1 MARTE
6 TSSRRDRGR
15 VLRAL
20 AAAVAVVLAV
30 GGIPGSR
37 LRSAPPEPLPSPLAP
52 KDRTGAI
59 DVTVTGGTDG
69 LPLSGARLRV
79 LAIVDDRAYVVAARD
94 TDAAG
99 AAHLSELPR
108 GEAWVLADAPG
119 HARASTHLVIET
131 EPRSVA
137 MVLASEQR
145 LDILVNDD
153 LGAPVADTEIEVV
166 EPGDPL
172 PVGARAGGDGRA
184 RVGRLGPG
192 PWRITAR
199 APGYEEATG
208 RASHDGDAVTIVL
221 RKLGAIRVHVV
232 SEDGLAVKDARV
244 SVAGPMLWP
253 PRAASTDSQGD
264 VRIGSLEAGTYA
276 LRATKA
282 DSVSPIDFDV
292 ALGRGDEKT
301 AVLRLAR
308 GRFVSVRVTDGD
320 ADDAGPIAGAR
331 VTLAEGG
338 LSPFPLEATS
348 DPRGRVRLGP
358 IAPGGA
364 TLSAR
369 ADGFVPRGAVAIPDP
384 PPPETRVALTRA
396 GTLNG
401 RVVDARGQPIAGA
414 TIEIAGTDPNGGP
427 IFDDPRRANFQAAHF
442 DAMLKGPTPL
452 VPAGEL
458 GVVPGPVPPIPN
470 GQGRPGSSSP
480 AGPRADVEP
489 WVTRADGTFRAA
501 PASPGRV
508 WAIVRSPEYVEAES
522 EVVTLTAGG
531 EAHVEVVMHRGGSL
545 EGRVLDAHDRPVEG
559 ARVIVS
565 ATVGALERTARTASD
580 GSFAFAALPASVSL
594 TASADEDEQPAARLT
609 VAVPEGGRKEVTVR
623 LPDHREPLDVSV
635 VDDRGFGVETAQV
648 TASSLSVAAP
658 FRATVFTD
666 RHGNASFK
674 GARGLPLRVEARA
687 PAHAPRVVT
696 ADSAQDALKIEL
708 APAESAT
715 GDVVSA
721 RGRDAIAGAE
731 ITLYTDLG
739 ARRAR
744 SDGQGAFVLSTLAP
758 GSARMSVRA
767 PGFAPVTLALV
778 VPDSGGRRPYA
789 IPRVELREE
798 GIVEGDVVD
807 ARGDAVTGARVAID
821 HVPTWLLVGANRE
834 MGTGTGAGRF
844 AITDPK
850 GHFSLHEVPEGSVT
864 LEAYAPGVGRARS
877 VAVTVVSGRTTDG
890 VHLAIA
896 RTGDAPDGGE
906 PVGASGGVAVTLGES
921 GGEPGA
927 PAEVVLVSVV
937 EGSEAE
943 LAGLA
948 PGDVV
953 LAVDGTPTHI
963 MDDARS
969 RLNGPVADDV
979 LVVVRRGDRTLTLRV
994 AREAVRR

>member
-1 MARTE
+1 
-6 TSSRRDRGR
+6 
-15 VLRAL
+15 
-20 AAAVAVVLAV
+20 VVLAV

-37 LRSAPPEPLPSPLAP
+37 LRSAPGEFLPSPLEP

-59 DVTVTGGTDG
+59 DVTVTGGADG
-69 LPLSGARLRV
+69 PPFAGARVRL

-94 TDAAG
+94 TDATG
-99 AAHLSELPR
+99 IAHLSELPR
-108 GEAWVLADAPG
+108 GEAWILADAPG
-119 HARASTHLVIET
+119 RARASTHLVVET
-131 EPRSVA
+131 ERRSVA
-137 MVLASEQR
+137 MVLEREQS
-145 LDILVNDD
+145 LDVRVNDD
-153 LGAPVADTEIEVV
+153 VGGPVADAELEVV
-166 EPGDPL
+166 QPGDPL
-172 PVGARAGGDGRA
+172 PVGARAGPDGRA

-199 APGYEEATG
+199 APGYEEGTG
-208 RASHDGDAVTIVL
+208 RAGHDRDTVTLVL

-253 PRAASTDSQGD
+253 PRAASTDPQGD

-276 LRATKA
+276 LRATK
-282 DSVSPIDFDV
+282 DDTVSPIDFDV

-301 AVLRLAR
+301 AVLRLGR

-338 LSPFPLEATS
+338 LSPFPLEGTS
-348 DPRGRVRLGP
+348 DAKGRVRIGP

-369 ADGFVPRGAVAIPDP
+369 ADGFVPRGAVAVPDP
-384 PPPETRVALTRA
+384 PPLETRVALTRA
-396 GTLNG
+396 GTLTG
-401 RVVDARGQPIAGA
+401 RVVDARGEPVAGA
-414 TIEIAGTDPNGGP
+414 TIEIAGTDLSGGP

-452 VPAGEL
+452 LPAGEL

-470 GQGRPGSSSP
+470 GQGRPGSPGP
-480 AGPRADVEP
+480 AGPRADIEP
-489 WVTRADGTFRAA
+489 WVTRADGTFRAV

-508 WAIVRSPEYVEAES
+508 WAIVRSPEYVEVES

-545 EGRVLDAHDRPVEG
+545 EGRILDAHDRPVEG

-565 ATVGALERTARTASD
+565 ATVGALERMTRTATD
-580 GSFAFAALPASVSL
+580 GAFAFAALPASVSL
-594 TASADEDEQPAARLT
+594 TASADDDEQPAARLT
-609 VAVPEGGRKEVTVR
+609 VAVPEGGRKEVTVH
-623 LPDHREPLDVSV
+623 LPERRKPLDVRV

-648 TASSLSVAAP
+648 SASSLSVAAP
-658 FRATVFTD
+658 FRTTVFTD
-666 RHGNASFK
+666 GHGDASLR
-674 GARGLPLRVEARA
+674 GARGLPLRIEARA

-696 ADSAQDALKIEL
+696 TEGNEDVLKIEL
-708 APAESAT
+708 TPAESAT
-715 GDVVSA
+715 GEVIAA

-739 ARRAR
+739 VRRAR

-758 GSARMSVRA
+758 GGARMTVRA
-767 PGFAPVTLALV
+767 SGFAPVTQSLV

-807 ARGDAVTGARVAID
+807 ARGDAVVGARVAID
-821 HVPTWLLVGANRE
+821 HVPTWLLVGSNRE
-834 MGTGTGAGRF
+834 PGTGTGAGRF
-844 AITDPK
+844 AVTDPR
-850 GHFSLHEVPEGSVT
+850 GHFSLREVPEGSVA

-877 VAVTVVSGRTTDG
+877 ASVTVVAGRTTDG

-896 RTGDAPDGGE
+896 RAGDGPDGGE
-906 PVGASGGVAVTLGES
+906 PVAASGGVAVTLGETAAKT
-921 GGEPGA
+921 GA
-927 PAEVVLVSVV
+927 AEEVVLVSVV

-943 LAGLA
+943 RAGLA

-953 LAVDGTPTHI
+953 LVVDGAPAQN
-963 MDDARS
+963 MEEARS
-969 RLNGPVADDV
+969 RLTGPVADDV